1 MKTTLKFFAL
11 VIVVT
16 MMISMNLFTSA
27 AGPLENVCLN
37 KYTEEI
43 TGTYWEIEDYQTF
56 LEATGQEDSFAPP
69 AFTTDVLV
77 DGVFDGWGTDR
88 FVTVTPM
95 AAIEIDLG
103 GEYLLETL
111 RTSYLYSTE
120 ANGESPSKE
129 TTIQV
134 SSDGENWTTVIDKQ
148 PLSVESDD
156 LIKLLDST
164 MHIYATEFDLGGVLA
179 SKIRIAYHNT
189 ETEQGFN
196 LMEIA
201 CSGVEAEAPAA
212 PPVEQPD
219 DGENEAP
226 DTFDGLSAAVVVVV
240 ASVGCVVLTK
250 KRR

>member
-1 MKTTLKFFAL
+1 MKRILISVTAC
-11 VIVVT
+11 VVMLT
-16 MMISMNLFTSA
+16 MMLSINAFA
-27 AGPLENVCLN
+27 AVGDAVENVCLN
-37 KYTEEI
+37 KEITEI
-43 TGTYWEIEDYQTF
+43 TGEYWGIADYVSWA
-56 LEATGQEDSFAPP
+56 ESMGQPEPNFRPP
-69 AFTTDVLV
+69 YLV
-77 DGVFDGWGTDR
+77 DGIWDGWGIDR
-88 FVTVTPM
+88 FVTALPK
-95 AAIEIDLG
+95 AALEIDLG
-103 GEYLLETL
+103 GYYTL
-111 RTSYLYSTE
+111 NTLKTSYLYSTE
-120 ANGESPSKE
+120 QNGETTSKE

-134 SSDGENWTTVIDKQ
+134 STDGKNWTTVIDKQ